1 MHNIYLL
8 IKRKLGL
15 IAISF
20 LLISSSIVSVGYVDS
35 YFEVSKNLDIF
46 ATLFKELNVYYVDD
60 TEPGK
65 LMKTGIDAMLKSL
78 DPYTNFYPESDIED
92 YRFMTTGEY
101 GGIGAMVRKQD
112 GNIIIA
118 EPYEGFPAHKAEL
131 EAGDI
136 IEKIDGK
143 DISGY
148 TTGDVSKLLKGAA
161 KTEVKLSIYRK
172 VTDARFDK
180 SLLREDVKI
189 KDVSYYGELDKK
201 VGYIK
206 LNGFTQTASKELLA
220 AFKDLKETNQIT
232 SLIIDLRGNGGGLLN
247 EAINIVN
254 IFVEK
259 GQEVVSTKGKV
270 KQWDKVHKALNDPVD
285 TKIPLV
291 VLIDEYSASASEIV
305 SGTLQDLDRAV
316 VVGRKSY
323 GKGLVQQTRSLS
335 YNAQLKVTVAKYYT
349 PSGRCIQRIDYS
361 NKDVNGKPGEITDS
375 LKTEFKTLNNRSVF
389 DGGGIEPDI
398 VVDSK
403 VPAKITY
410 SLISKN
416 LIFNYATE
424 FKNLVDSI
432 PEPFTF
438 EVTDTEYEKFKN
450 FIADKK
456 YDYQTETEKLLN
468 KLKKKAVEDKLIDS
482 LDGIFIELDD
492 KLKRNKSE
500 DVNTFKDE
508 IIRVLENE
516 IVSRYYY
523 QDGRIKIDLKHNDE
537 IKKAIEVLTDSVK
550 YTSILAEPDSTQN

>member
-148 TTGDVSKLLKGAA
+148 STGDVSKLLKGAA

-254 IFVEK
+254 VFVEK
-259 GQEVVSTKGKV
+259 GQEVVSTKGKI
-270 KQWDKVHKALNDPVD
+270 KQWDRVHKALNNPVD

-438 EVTDTEYEKFKN
+438 EVTDTEYEKFKI

-456 YDYQTETEKLLN
+456 YDYQTETEKLLD

>member
-1 MHNIYLL
+1 MHNIFLL
-8 IKRKLGL
+8 IKKKLGL
-15 IAISF
+15 IVVSF
-20 LLISSSIVSVGYVDS
+20 LLILSSIISVGYVDS

-118 EPYEGFPAHKAEL
+118 EPYEGFPAYKAAL

-148 TTGDVSKLLKGAA
+148 NTSEVSKLLKGAA
-161 KTEVKLSIYRK
+161 QTEVKLSIYRK

-189 KDVSYYGELDKK
+189 KDVPYYGELDKK

-220 AFKDLKETNQIT
+220 AFKELKDTNQIT

-259 GQEVVSTKGKV
+259 GQEVVSTKGKI
-270 KQWDKVHKALNDPVD
+270 KQWDRVHKALNDPVD
-285 TKIPLV
+285 TEIPLV

-335 YNAQLKVTVAKYYT
+335 YNSQLKVTVAKYYT

-361 NKDVNGKPGEITDS
+361 NKDVNGKPGEIADS

-398 VVDSK
+398 VVDSEI
-403 VPAKITY
+403 PAKITY

-438 EVTDTEYEKFKN
+438 EVTVAEYEKFKT

-456 YDYQTETEKLLN
+456 YDYQTETEKLLD
-468 KLKKKAVEDKLIDS
+468 KLKKKAAEDKLIDS
-482 LDGIFIELDD
+482 LDGIFVELDD

-537 IKKAIEVLTDSVK
+537 IKKAIEVLTDSDK

>member
-254 IFVEK
+254 VFVEK

-456 YDYQTETEKLLN
+456 YDYQTETEKLLD

>member
-438 EVTDTEYEKFKN
+438 EVTDTEYEKFKI

-456 YDYQTETEKLLN
+456 YDYQTETEKLLD

>member
-254 IFVEK
+254 VFVEK

-438 EVTDTEYEKFKN
+438 EVTDTEYEKFKI

-456 YDYQTETEKLLN
+456 YDYQTETEKLLD

>member
-254 IFVEK
+254 VFVEK

-270 KQWDKVHKALNDPVD
+270 KQWDRVHKALNDPVD

-438 EVTDTEYEKFKN
+438 EVTDTEYEKFKI

-456 YDYQTETEKLLN
+456 YDYQTETEKLLD

-537 IKKAIEVLTDSVK
+537 IKKAIKVLTDSVK

>member
-456 YDYQTETEKLLN
+456 YDYQTETEKLLD

>member
-148 TTGDVSKLLKGAA
+148 STGDVSKLLKGAA

-254 IFVEK
+254 VFVEK

-456 YDYQTETEKLLN
+456 YDYQTETEKLLD

-492 KLKRNKSE
+492 KLKRNKS
-500 DVNTFKDE
+500 
-508 IIRVLENE
+508 
-516 IVSRYYY
+516 
-523 QDGRIKIDLKHNDE
+523 
-537 IKKAIEVLTDSVK
+537 
-550 YTSILAEPDSTQN
+550 

>member
-8 IKRKLGL
+8 IKKKLGL

-118 EPYEGFPAHKAEL
+118 EPYEGFPAYKAEL

-206 LNGFTQTASKELLA
+206 LDGFTQTASKELLA

-254 IFVEK
+254 VFVEK
-259 GQEVVSTKGKV
+259 GQEVVSTKGKI
-270 KQWDKVHKALNDPVD
+270 KQWDRVNKALNDPVD

-335 YNAQLKVTVAKYYT
+335 YNSQLKVTVAKYYT

-361 NKDVNGKPGEITDS
+361 NKDVDGKPGEIADS

-438 EVTDTEYEKFKN
+438 EVTDTEYEKFKI

-456 YDYQTETEKLLN
+456 YDYQTETEKLLD

-482 LDGIFIELDD
+482 LDGIFVELDD

>member
-254 IFVEK
+254 VFVEK
-259 GQEVVSTKGKV
+259 GQEVVSTKGKI

-456 YDYQTETEKLLN
+456 YDYQTETEKLLD

>member
-148 TTGDVSKLLKGAA
+148 STGDVSKLLKGAA

-254 IFVEK
+254 VFVEK
-259 GQEVVSTKGKV
+259 GQEVVSTKGKI
-270 KQWDKVHKALNDPVD
+270 KQWDRVHTALNNPVD

-438 EVTDTEYEKFKN
+438 EVTDTEYEKFKI

-456 YDYQTETEKLLN
+456 YDYQTETEKLLD

>member
-259 GQEVVSTKGKV
+259 GQEVVSTKGKI

-456 YDYQTETEKLLN
+456 YDYQTETEKLLD

>member
-403 VPAKITY
+403 VPARITY

-456 YDYQTETEKLLN
+456 YDYQTETEKLLD

-537 IKKAIEVLTDSVK
+537 IKKAIKVLTDSVK

>member
-148 TTGDVSKLLKGAA
+148 STGDVSKLLKGAA

-254 IFVEK
+254 VFVEK
-259 GQEVVSTKGKV
+259 GQEVVSTKGKI

-456 YDYQTETEKLLN
+456 YDYQTETEKLLD

-537 IKKAIEVLTDSVK
+537 IKKAIKVLTDSVK

>member
-403 VPAKITY
+403 VPARITY

-438 EVTDTEYEKFKN
+438 EVTDTEYEKFKI

-456 YDYQTETEKLLN
+456 YDYQTETEKLLD

>member
-20 LLISSSIVSVGYVDS
+20 LLISSSILSVGYVDS

-259 GQEVVSTKGKV
+259 GQEVVSTKGKI

-450 FIADKK
+450 FIAEKK
-456 YDYQTETEKLLN
+456 YDYQTETEKLLD

>member
-148 TTGDVSKLLKGAA
+148 STGDVSKLLKGAA

-403 VPAKITY
+403 VPARITY

-438 EVTDTEYEKFKN
+438 EVTDTEYEKFKI

-456 YDYQTETEKLLN
+456 YDYQTETEKLLD

-500 DVNTFKDE
+500 DINTFKDE

>member
-254 IFVEK
+254 VFVEK
-259 GQEVVSTKGKV
+259 GQEVVSTKGKI

-438 EVTDTEYEKFKN
+438 EVTDTEYEKFKI

-456 YDYQTETEKLLN
+456 YDYQTETEKLLD

>member
-254 IFVEK
+254 VFVEK
-259 GQEVVSTKGKV
+259 GQEVVSTKGKI
-270 KQWDKVHKALNDPVD
+270 KQWDRVHKALNNPVD

-438 EVTDTEYEKFKN
+438 EVTDTEYEKFKI

-456 YDYQTETEKLLN
+456 YDYQTETEKLLD

>member
-254 IFVEK
+254 VFVEK

-270 KQWDKVHKALNDPVD
+270 KQWDRVHKALNDPVD

-456 YDYQTETEKLLN
+456 YDYQTETEKLLD

-500 DVNTFKDE
+500 DINTFKDE